1 MVDKQS
7 LLVSSKMGRKA
18 DSFANLNWS
27 LWFSF
32 NQGKVGFIY
41 KSDNFKK

>member
-18 DSFANLNWS
+18 GSFANLNWPR
-27 LWFSF
+27 
-32 NQGKVGFIY
+32 
-41 KSDNFKK
+41 KSGIFDKSTVILKNNS